1 VRPNGSKE
9 GGGIPDRRD
18 RTARELC
25 RVRNLGTG
33 DRELEKDAEGRRE
46 ERGAEGGRVGFMA
59 IEKVAATQLWGVEY
73 HDRNYS

>member
-1 VRPNGSKE
+1 VRPNGSEE
-9 GGGIPDRRD
+9 GGGIPDRSD

-33 DRELEKDAEGRRE
+33 DRELEKDAEG
-46 ERGAEGGRVGFMA
+46 GGGKSGIFMA
-59 IEKVAATQLWGVEY
+59 VERPLNPEGVKH